1 MKYKFAYIFLL
12 AVLVNGCGFKVVN
25 SKVDFR
31 IVNIITSGDK
41 KISYNLKNKLFLNSN
56 DNNEKPVK
64 IILNTNKKKSIYER
78 NIKNEITK
86 YSIRIISNVE
96 VIDLSNGKSEKFS
109 VTNDGI
115 FNVGLRHS
123 SSRNN
128 ENQLINLL
136 TEDLLEKILS
146 NLSDI

>member
-64 IILNTNKKKSIYER
+64 IILNTNKKNQFMK
-78 NIKNEITK
+78 EI
-86 YSIRIISNVE
+86 
-96 VIDLSNGKSEKFS
+96 
-109 VTNDGI
+109 
-115 FNVGLRHS
+115 
-123 SSRNN
+123 
-128 ENQLINLL
+128 
-136 TEDLLEKILS
+136 
-146 NLSDI
+146 